1 MTFNDKVKVGCG
13 KEYAVGD
20 YVGAK
25 DDWHMLYF
33 GHVPVV
39 DMRKYTPEAEWQK
52 VRIDMK
58 GKTLV
63 YKYNSLCRWLIC
75 CQFSYASKIQVTN
88 YVTALSR
95 GGLIKPEDYR

>member
-1 MTFNDKVKVGCG
+1 MQFSDIIEVGCG
-13 KEYAVGD
+13 DKFFIRD
-20 YVGAK
+20 YIEAK
-25 DDWHMLYF
+25 DNWKMLYF
-33 GHVPVV
+33 GHVSVI

-58 GKTLV
+58 GKTTA
-63 YKYNSLCRWLIC
+63 YKYTALCRWLIC